1 MLYLPVGTGGKLLSM
16 AQRRAFHLE
25 VQDDHTVSNENEPMR
40 RWRAGLPPLDPDNY
54 PPDWKRWEDI
64 TDAATARGV
73 ALQRVR
79 VVTEPLT
86 EYIQFLH
93 AVTDRNQAHG
103 EDIRWLPRH
112 NVDPAEVTVDEWW
125 LLDDDA
131 LAWTLFD
138 DSGDFRGFAITRDPV
153 EVARAV
159 GVRDQLWA
167 KAIRHSDYVPETVG

>member
-1 MLYLPVGTGGKLLSM
+1 MLYLPVGTANKLLAM

-25 VQDDHTVSNENEPMR
+25 VEDEHTVSNENEPMR

-54 PPDWKRWEDI
+54 PPDWKRWEDLADV
-64 TDAATARGV
+64 TTARGV

-79 VVTEPLT
+79 VITEPMT
-86 EYIQFLH
+86 EYIRFLH

-103 EDIRWLPRH
+103 EDIRWMPRH
-112 NVDPAEVTVDEWW
+112 GVDASEITADEWW
-125 LLDDDA
+125 LLDEAA

-138 DSGDFRGFAITRDPV
+138 EQGDFAGFAVTRDSV

-159 GVRDQLWA
+159 EIRDALWA
-167 KAIRHSDYVPETVG
+167 KAVPHDEYVSGQR